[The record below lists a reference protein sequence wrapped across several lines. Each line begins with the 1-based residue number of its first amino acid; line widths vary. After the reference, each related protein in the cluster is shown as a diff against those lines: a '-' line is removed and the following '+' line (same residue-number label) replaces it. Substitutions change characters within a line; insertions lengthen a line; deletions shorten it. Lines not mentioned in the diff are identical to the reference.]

1 MSGIKLT
8 PTDIAISLCVRERAG
23 GCEICGNPNTQCC
36 HFEGRGNWA
45 TRFEPLNLFA
55 FCYGHHCLMD
65 GRKLTFEKW
74 IEKHRSKKT
83 LSYIWSLARDADLGQ
98 KIRDTKGKGEIAE
111 YFQNQY
117 KIMLE
122 KRASGVLGWLDFEPY
137 KP

>member
-1 MSGIKLT
+1 
-8 PTDIAISLCVRERAG
+8 
-23 GCEICGNPNTQCC
+23 
-36 HFEGRGNWA
+36 
-45 TRFEPLNLFA
+45 
-55 FCYGHHCLMD
+55 MD